1 MEIPE
6 STACTSRSMASAFTR
21 GDIKNWENLREK
33 NTINKSL
40 SRNLAH
46 QGG

>member
-21 GDIKNWENLREK
+21 GDIKN
-33 NTINKSL
+33 
-40 SRNLAH
+40 
-46 QGG
+46 